1 MPKCLFAEVSL
12 CQNVH
17 RAKIPRAKK
26 SLHKKVHGEN
36 MSMCWNANRAEM
48 SVMKCLCGN
57 VPGRNV
63 RFRNDG
69 KPKITFNLRLLEYKV
84 SPYDPSKH
92 LKARGLY
99 GERIEKI
106 KYL

>member
-1 MPKCLFAEVSL
+1 MPQHLQG
-12 CQNVH
+12 QNVH
-17 RAKIPRAKK
+17 LPKCPGDEI
-26 SLHKKVHGEN
+26 
-36 MSMCWNANRAEM
+36 
-48 SVMKCLCGN
+48 SVMKCLCEN

-63 RFRNDG
+63 RFQNDG